1 MKGNGMGFF
10 KDDTLQQQF
19 NDNGFV
25 IVRSFL
31 EMKNVENILQFIKE
45 KGVKT
50 DVKSMYSNL
59 EELDKAAAHE
69 VESFLCDEYK
79 VGLSKY
85 FKNYK
90 IAGSSFLFKGPSKD
104 SASYLHQDWNIID
117 ENQYQAAVIWVPL
130 EPVNDENGC
139 LVVVPGSHK
148 WQPTIR
154 SSNIDSIHLKYSQ
167 RLEPYIQSVPAQP
180 GDAIIYGLNTFHGSK
195 PNFSKSTRK
204 SAVVSISD
212 ENAVPLHYFKD
223 EASQKVFEVNGDNEF
238 MYKMFFRLR
247 NGEKV
252 GLNEVEVLR
261 EVPNFEQYLMR
272 EQDFYAY
279 LNDKPRLLGRI
290 RNFLGV

>member
-1 MKGNGMGFF
+1 MGFF
-10 KDDTLQQQF
+10 KDEQLQQQF
-19 NDNGFV
+19 DKDGFV
-25 IVRSFL
+25 VIRSFL
-31 EMKNVENILQFIKE
+31 AKENVDHILRFIVE

-50 DVKSMYSNL
+50 NVKSMYSNL
-59 EELDKAAAHE
+59 EDLNRDAAHE
-69 VESFLCDEYK
+69 VESFLCKEYAA
-79 VGLSKY
+79 GLSAY
-85 FKNYK
+85 FKSYK

-117 ENQYQAAVIWVPL
+117 ETKYNAAVIWVPL
-130 EPVNDENGC
+130 EPVNEENGC

-154 SSNIDSIHLKYSQ
+154 SSNIDSIHLKYTK

-195 PNFSKSTRK
+195 PNFTNSTRK
-204 SAVVSISD
+204 SAVVTIAD

-223 EASQKVFEVNGDNEF
+223 ETSQKVLEVNGDNEF

-252 GLNEVEVLR
+252 RLDEVEVLG
-261 EVPNFEQYLMR
+261 EVPNYEEFLMS

-279 LNDKPRLLGRI
+279 LNDKPKLLYKI
-290 RNFLGV
+290 RDFLGV